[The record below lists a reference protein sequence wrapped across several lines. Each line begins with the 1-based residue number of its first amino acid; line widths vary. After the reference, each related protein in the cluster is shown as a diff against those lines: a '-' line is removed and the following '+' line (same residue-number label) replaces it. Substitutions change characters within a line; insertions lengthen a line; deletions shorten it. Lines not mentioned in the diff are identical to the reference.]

1 MEPFETI
8 AIKLQV
14 AVTLIK
20 KDTDPIVTASESD
33 SDLVYRLWEG
43 NLTALGVIYDRYS
56 SVVYGVALKG
66 LCSVSEA
73 EDLTQEV
80 FCTLARSRSY
90 DPQRGSLAKYL
101 TVLTRSRAIDR
112 LRSRA
117 TRQKYA
123 DKWQQLQVPS
133 DFKTPMHQVT
143 QQERHVLVR
152 EAMSTLKDRQ
162 REVLEMSY
170 YGGQSQ
176 SEIADRLGVPLG
188 TVKSWA
194 RRGLLQLREQLRHVL
209 EEEQS

>member
-1 MEPFETI
+1 M
-8 AIKLQV
+8 
-14 AVTLIK
+14 
-20 KDTDPIVTASESD
+20 TASESD

-66 LCSVSEA
+66 LRSVSEA

-80 FCTLARSRSY
+80 FCKLARSRSY

-170 YGGQSQ
+170 YEGQSQ

-194 RRGLLQLREQLRHVL
+194 RRGLLHLREQLRHVL
-209 EEEQS
+209 EEEKS